1 MAVNYGYKLF
11 IVKKAAKGS
20 KEVTDTKSV
29 TDMKSGTDT
38 KSVVNFI
45 KRDPGLLVASDISS
59 HVS

>member
-29 TDMKSGTDT
+29 TDMKSGTEDT
-38 KSVVNFI
+38 KSV
-45 KRDPGLLVASDISS
+45 DPGLLVASDISS